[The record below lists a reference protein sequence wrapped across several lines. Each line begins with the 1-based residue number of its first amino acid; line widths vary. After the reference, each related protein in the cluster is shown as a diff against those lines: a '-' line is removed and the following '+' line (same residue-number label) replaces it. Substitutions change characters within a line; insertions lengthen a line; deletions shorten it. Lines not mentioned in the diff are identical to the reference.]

1 MNKEND
7 QFEIP
12 TPENNDVSEVYKY
25 FGMAAYFSQVLEKG
39 IVNLAAILKIKNVSK
54 VDDKL
59 MRNLLDGFS
68 RRTFGQLLKIAK
80 ETENLSEENY
90 EILLKACQK
99 RNYLIH
105 EFFFQHTEDFYSESG
120 RRLMLKE
127 LCKLAEYFIEI
138 DNISESIYEPIG
150 ERKLGVTREMVEKA
164 ISDMEIRAKKR
175 DGAT

>member
-1 MNKEND
+1 MNSKND
-7 QFEIP
+7 KIEIP
-12 TPENNDVSEVYKY
+12 TPENNDVDEVFKY
-25 FGMAAYFSQVLEKG
+25 FGMAVYFSQVLEKG
-39 IVNLAAILKIKNVSK
+39 IVNLAAILKINNVPK

-59 MRNLLDGFS
+59 MRKLLDGFS

-80 ETENLSEENY
+80 ETNNISKENY
-90 EILLKACQK
+90 EILLRACQK

-127 LCKLAEYFIEI
+127 LCELAEYFIEI

-150 ERKLGVTREMVEKA
+150 EIKLGVTREMLEKS
-164 ISDMEIRAKKR
+164 ISDMEKRAKKR